1 MSEPL
6 FVCREAALDQ
16 SFVNKENEQDWN
28 RCIRKTREVQ
38 PYTCVYPDRSVR
50 TVTYSEV
57 SAANWEETERW
68 IEIVLSDE
76 DASPEERIESIAHWI
91 EAYQGFMRW
100 LAPRAGITIA
110 YDAHAGR
117 YIDYA
122 KYLRA
127 HGWSDERAEEYAVKR
142 DAELFG
148 A

>member
-1 MSEPL
+1 MSL
-6 FVCREAALDQ
+6 FVVTVGRVSWTITKASGCAGYNYGYSMQLADGPDLSKAWDG
-16 SFVNKENEQDWN
+16 SIV
-28 RCIRKTREVQ
+28 IYTR
-38 PYTCVYPDRSVR
+38 
-50 TVTYSEV
+50 
-57 SAANWEETERW
+57 SAGSSGGHHFLELK
-68 IEIVLSDE
+68 VLSDE

>member
-16 SFVNKENEQDWN
+16 PFVNKENEQDWN

-38 PYTCVYPDRSVR
+38 PYTCVYPDGSVR

-57 SAANWEETERW
+57 SAANWGEAERW
-68 IEIVLSDE
+68 IE
-76 DASPEERIESIAHWI
+76 
-91 EAYQGFMRW
+91 AYHGFMRW

-122 KYLRA
+122 EYLRV
-127 HGWSDERAEEYAVKR
+127 HGWPDERAEEYAVKR